1 MICSTNGEQFDV
13 PTNSGI
19 ALVFYYS
26 LIANYIIYAEDC
38 LSNGG
43 QFVMQISKI
52 AMMILTMIISTIR
65 TLMSLIQVLIPNVFV
80 RILLHS

>member
-1 MICSTNGEQFDV
+1 
-13 PTNSGI
+13 
-19 ALVFYYS
+19 
-26 LIANYIIYAEDC
+26 LIANHIIYAEDC
-38 LSNGG
+38 PSNGG

-52 AMMILTMIISTIR
+52 AMMILTMTISTTR